1 MRGKRG
7 VAGIGVPFMSRSTY
21 FVQECPTCGRNLQIR
36 VQYLGRQVVC
46 QHCSARFEAYDP
58 SSANY
63 PSPASSLSLLARA
76 EQLLSASSSQLA
88 VPTGGVVAIDVVTG
102 RPQ

>member
-1 MRGKRG
+1 
-7 VAGIGVPFMSRSTY
+7 MSRSTY

-36 VQYLGRQVVC
+36 VQYLGKQVVC

-58 SSANY
+58 TNAAY
-63 PSPASSLSLLARA
+63 PSPSSSLSLLERA

-88 VPTGGVVAIDVVTG
+88 MPTGGVVATDVVPA
-102 RPQ
+102 RPK